1 MDLTDMEEIK
11 TTKENI
17 NNKKLSIQVS
27 LNGLSFCILDQ
38 KDNKISY
45 FKKINFEKQL
55 DPIKILSEIELIY
68 EQEDPLNQPV
78 SEVVLLFT
86 NSLFSLVP
94 EPLFDENNA
103 ASYLKFNTKILKT
116 DFIAF
121 DKIPKDIINIYIPYA
136 NITNYFFDKYGEFEY
151 RHSLSVLIES
161 LSNIT
166 TENNKPK
173 VYLHS
178 HLNSYELVV
187 IENKKLIFANSF
199 EFDTKEDFLYYLLFT
214 AEQLNLD
221 PLKFELVLLGDISKE
236 SDEYKM
242 TWNYIKNISFMG
254 PFHSFQFET
263 ENKPKEELSE
273 YLLIKSL

>member
-1 MDLTDMEEIK
+1 MDLTDMEEIR

-38 KDNKISY
+38 QDNKISY

-86 NSLFSLVP
+86 NSLFSLVS

-121 DKIPKDIINIYIPYA
+121 DKIHKDIINIYIPYA

-161 LSNIT
+161 LLNIT